1 MKKLILSILVTLSVG
16 FIIQGFQCSSK
27 EMLDAKTQY
36 ERKEYEKAI
45 VNLEKELAKNN
56 KNDEARLYLVR
67 IRMEQGD
74 LREAAKILMDA
85 EKNATNPKYKDQFP
99 KYKNKMWVESYNKGI
114 TYYNEYFSTQNSS
127 KLDSADYYFE
137 IGSILRPTL
146 LDFYFLRGNCLQL
159 KGDTLASMQQY
170 AHYVDGMSEDIK
182 YAFDNKFY
190 INQDINEV
198 KSELAL
204 DSKVRIDTIN
214 ENTIQRIGES
224 NGKYFYS
231 KLNKETDKFEL
242 KGWRTSFPADW
253 LENEKLTFV
262 EFRIDVFF
270 LLSEYYYNHS
280 DYENALKYLET
291 YQKIDPL
298 NNKSNSSIIQIYKE
312 MGKEDVAIQKLEALT
327 KDSPDNPLYW
337 TMLGDMFASLKE
349 FDKAISNYEAAIKV
363 DGNYDYALR
372 NIAST
377 YKNKAVS
384 IQDEEQKLKEKDPK
398 YNVNVEKY
406 LPFIEKSSEYFER
419 ARKTDTFKNDYVL
432 FMELANNYIVL
443 GKTKNEN
450 FRSVLNDIERI
461 EFKVEEEKKND
472 FYLKWLKIA
481 SDIKDNARVTYIS
494 NKIKQLGN

>member
-36 ERKEYEKAI
+36 ERKEYDKAI

-114 TYYNEYFSTQNSS
+114 TYYNEYFSTQNVS

-170 AHYVDGMSEDIK
+170 ANYVEGMSEDIK

-204 DSKVRIDTIN
+204 DTKVRIDTIN

-224 NGKYFYS
+224 KGKYFYS
-231 KLNKETDKFEL
+231 KFNKDTDKFEL

-262 EFRIDVFF
+262 EFRTDVFF
-270 LLSEYYYNHS
+270 LLSEYYYTHK
-280 DYENALKYLET
+280 DYDNALKFLES

-312 MGKEDVAIQKLEALT
+312 MGKEEVAIQKLEALT
-327 KDSPDNPLYW
+327 NDSPDNPLYW
-337 TMLGDMFASLKE
+337 TMLGDMFASLKDY
-349 FDKAISNYEAAIKV
+349 DKAISNYEAAIKV

-384 IQDEEQKLKEKDPK
+384 VQDEEQKLKEKDPK

-406 LPFIEKSSEYFER
+406 FPFIEKSSEYFER
-419 ARKTDTFKNDYVL
+419 ARKTETFKNDFVL
-432 FMELANNYIVL
+432 LMELANNYIVL
-443 GKTKNEN
+443 NKTKNEN
-450 FRSVLNDIERI
+450 FKSVLNDIERI
-461 EFKVEEEKKND
+461 EFKVDEEKKNE

-481 SDIKDNARVTYIS
+481 SDVKDNARVNYIS
-494 NKIKQLGN
+494 KKIEQLGN

>member
-36 ERKEYEKAI
+36 ERKEYDKAI

-114 TYYNEYFSTQNSS
+114 TYYNEYFSTQNVS

-170 AHYVDGMSEDIK
+170 ANYVEGMSEDIK

-204 DSKVRIDTIN
+204 DTKVRIDTIN

-224 NGKYFYS
+224 KGKYFYS
-231 KLNKETDKFEL
+231 KFNKDTDKFEL

-262 EFRIDVFF
+262 EFRTDVFF
-270 LLSEYYYNHS
+270 LLSEYYYTHK
-280 DYENALKYLET
+280 DYDNALKFLET
-291 YQKIDPL
+291 YQKIDPI

-312 MGKEDVAIQKLEALT
+312 MGKEEVAIQKLEALT
-327 KDSPDNPLYW
+327 NDSPDNPLYW
-337 TMLGDMFASLKE
+337 TMLGDMFASLKD

-406 LPFIEKSSEYFER
+406 FPFIEKSSEYFER
-419 ARKTDTFKNDYVL
+419 ARKTETFKNDFVL
-432 FMELANNYIVL
+432 LMELANNYIVL
-443 GKTKNEN
+443 NKTKNEN
-450 FRSVLNDIERI
+450 FKSVLNDIERI
-461 EFKVEEEKKND
+461 EFKVDEEKKNE

-481 SDIKDNARVTYIS
+481 SDVKDNARVNYIS
-494 NKIKQLGN
+494 KKIEQLGN